1 MHDSLGDRMKDI
13 EGRTRYYL
21 PRRCYTL
28 IRLDGKSFHQY
39 TKKCERPFDINLRE
53 DMGKT
58 MLYLCENIQ
67 GCKIGYTQSDEIS
80 LLLTDFDETLTEAWF
95 DGNIQKIV
103 SVSASMAG
111 VIFNRY
117 RYERGVPLFDP
128 CAVFDARVW
137 TTSDPWEVYNTFLW
151 RQQDCTKNAIQMVAR
166 TVASHK
172 ELLHKNSNEL
182 QELIHQKGLNF
193 DDYPI
198 DCKRGTFCYKTE
210 KGWLVDKE
218 APILSQ
224 DKEYFFNKIPFIES

>member
-1 MHDSLGDRMKDI
+1 
-13 EGRTRYYL
+13 
-21 PRRCYTL
+21 
-28 IRLDGKSFHQY
+28 
-39 TKKCERPFDINLRE
+39 
-53 DMGKT
+53 

-103 SVSASMAG
+103 SVSASLAG

-193 DDYPI
+193 NDYPI
-198 DCKRGTFCYKTE
+198 DCKRGTFCCE
-210 KGWLVDKE
+210 L
-218 APILSQ
+218 L
-224 DKEYFFNKIPFIES
+224 